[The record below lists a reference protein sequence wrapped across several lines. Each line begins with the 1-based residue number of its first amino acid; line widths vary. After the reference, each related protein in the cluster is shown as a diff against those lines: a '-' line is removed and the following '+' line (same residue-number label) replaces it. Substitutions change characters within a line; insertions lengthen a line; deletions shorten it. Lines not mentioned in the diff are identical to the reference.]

1 MANSRAHEAMSIV
14 LYHHAG
20 VLKSFESDER
30 RRLQRAFDIFD
41 ATDRELDPYYSEL
54 WRRITGNN
62 QPSDAARAKCHLG
75 TLPRLQAAI
84 AKLLRI
90 VPAYIAL
97 PMRTIPPTAWA
108 ADETYENLRDE
119 VDIRMGDRRM
129 PFLTSSELAEQ

>member
-14 LYHHAG
+14 LYYHAG

-41 ATDRELDPYYSEL
+41 ATDSELDPYYSEL
-54 WRRITGNN
+54 WRGIIGNN
-62 QPSDAARAKCHLG
+62 QPSNTARAKCHLG
-75 TLPRLQAAI
+75 TLPRLQTAI

-97 PMRTIPPTAWA
+97 PLRIIPPTAWA

-129 PFLTSSELAEQ
+129 PFLTSSELAA